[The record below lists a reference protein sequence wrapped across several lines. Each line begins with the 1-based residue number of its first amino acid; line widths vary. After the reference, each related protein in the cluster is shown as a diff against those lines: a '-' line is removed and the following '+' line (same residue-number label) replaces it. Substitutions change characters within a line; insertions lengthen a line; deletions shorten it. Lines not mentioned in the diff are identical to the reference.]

1 MTASG
6 LKNDLTGHAMG
17 GCPNRLFGPRKSAC
31 GGACLALIFAAKF
44 CLPTH
49 GKVDHRILLRSAP
62 LRLMLSSLLAAGAT
76 FSIVRTQRS
85 SIPTTLSSE
94 Q

>member
-6 LKNDLTGHAMG
+6 LKDDLTGRAMG
-17 GCPNRLFGPRKSAC
+17 GCPKRLVGPRKRAC

-44 CLPTH
+44 CLATH
-49 GKVDHRILLRSAP
+49 GKGDQRILFSAP
-62 LRLMLSSLLAAGAT
+62 LRLMLSSLVAAGAT
-76 FSIVRTQRS
+76 FSIVRNQRP
-85 SIPTTLSSE
+85 SITTTLSSE